1 MSVCALVACSDTSFC
16 RLEQNRR
23 SARKCRMKKK
33 AEYKEIFTDINQL
46 KAENKELKE
55 KVSPPKC

>member
-1 MSVCALVACSDTSFC
+1 
-16 RLEQNRR
+16 
-23 SARKCRMKKK
+23 MKKK